1 MPHVYLRPYCVV
13 HRSKT
18 ENSYMYSIIDEFHIN
33 ICMKVH
39 MVHNLNMI
47 LNIWYQMHVLHKLN
61 LHDFYL
67 QLTVSYVVYQFQI
80 SPSFKPCNPGLLV
93 GDDQIMYK
101 PSF

>member
-1 MPHVYLRPYCVV
+1 MGHKLDIGKIHRKYKYILVKYSDMSHVYLRPYCVV

-47 LNIWYQMHVLHKLN
+47 LNI
-61 LHDFYL
+61 
-67 QLTVSYVVYQFQI
+67 
-80 SPSFKPCNPGLLV
+80 
-93 GDDQIMYK
+93 
-101 PSF
+101 